1 MRETVQFIEELVK
14 TGEANG
20 LTAEAI
26 AARAGLKPSNLSR
39 IRKTGKFNADTLERL
54 LAAVDCRI
62 TLAPRPTPRTPGR
75 TLSLVYKKLNAGRQ
89 VKATPEELRA
99 LLLRFRSGKR
109 AERLFTHLVGVVE
122 ELPVEQVHSLVIE
135 GDAALPA
142 LKRIADYVDGEGPT
156 VDWINEQLHPGRSK
170 RNWSLDQN

>member
-1 MRETVQFIEELVK
+1 MRETVRFIEDLVK

-26 AARAGLKPSNLSR
+26 AARAGIKPSNLSR

-54 LAAVDCRI
+54 LVAVDCQI
-62 TLAPRPTPRTPGR
+62 TLAPHPQARTGGS
-75 TLSLVYKKLNAGRQ
+75 TLSLVCKKLNAGRR

-99 LLLRFRSGKR
+99 LLLRFRSSKR
-109 AERLFTHLVGVVE
+109 AERLFSHLVGVVE
-122 ELPVEQVHSLVIE
+122 ELPTEQVHSLVIE

-142 LKRIADYVDGEGPT
+142 LKRIADYVEGEGPT
-156 VDWINEQLHPGRSK
+156 VDWIDEQLQPSRSK
-170 RNWSLDQN
+170 RNSSLDRN